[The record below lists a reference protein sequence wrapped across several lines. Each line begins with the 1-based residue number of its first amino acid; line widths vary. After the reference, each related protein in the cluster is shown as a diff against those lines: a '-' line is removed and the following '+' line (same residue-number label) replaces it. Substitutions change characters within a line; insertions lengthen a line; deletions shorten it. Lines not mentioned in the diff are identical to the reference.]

1 MMHILLYFFL
11 LLVDFLTGVTGVPGT
26 RLLTNRLLNSSML
39 ITGLPLLAASCSRM
53 SFSVIREY
61 SSVVIILA
69 IFIPSCY
76 QFGMP
81 RFVFWVL
88 LDIVS
93 ALRSSSAT

>member
-11 LLVDFLTGVTGVPGT
+11 LLVDFLTGVTGVPA

-76 QFGMP
+76 QFGIP

-93 ALRSSSAT
+93 ALRSSSVT